1 VRYVG
6 GVRTRRT
13 PAALVAIL
21 AAVGG
26 LSALGATVAAADS
39 LGPVQWAFTG
49 QGAPSTSKAGITLS
63 WFRGNGT
70 WNGGAAHGTIYADD
84 SGGGAPKS
92 RITLRVSGASVLSPG
107 ITRYGYK
114 GIALALPVTVTKTDD
129 ASCAKGATGTISLFA
144 SYYGTH
150 YDRMKAHFA
159 AACSDHDLTF
169 ASPPSLA
176 TPLLRLEIQRNGA
189 QVNVA

>member
-1 VRYVG
+1 M
-6 GVRTRRT
+6 TRT
-13 PAALVAIL
+13 PAALIAVL
-21 AAVGG
+21 AAVCGAT
-26 LSALGATVAAADS
+26 ALGASSAAADS

-49 QGAPSTSKAGITLS
+49 QGAPSTSKAGVTLS

-84 SGGGAPKS
+84 SGGGNPKS
-92 RITLRVSGASVLSPG
+92 RISLKVSGASVLSPG

-114 GIALALPVTVTKTDD
+114 GVAIMLAVTVTKTDD
-129 ASCAKGATGTISLFA
+129 ATCTKGATGTISLFA

-150 YDRMKAHFA
+150 YDRMAAHFA
-159 AACSDHDLTF
+159 AACSDHNMTF
-169 ASPPSLA
+169 VNPPSLA
-176 TPLLRLEIQRNGA
+176 KPLLRLEIQRNGA

>member
-1 VRYVG
+1 MLVAVL
-6 GVRTRRT
+6 
-13 PAALVAIL
+13 AALGAG

-26 LSALGATVAAADS
+26 ATAAADS

-70 WNGGAAHGTIYADD
+70 WNGGSAHGTIYADD
-84 SGGGAPKS
+84 SGGGTPKS
-92 RITLRVSGASVLSPG
+92 RVTLKVSGASVLSPG
-107 ITRYGYK
+107 ITRYGFK
-114 GIALALPVTVTKTDD
+114 GVALVLPVTVTKTDD
-129 ASCAKGATGTISLFA
+129 AHCAKGATGTISLFA

-150 YDRMKAHFA
+150 YDHMKAHFTTG
-159 AACSDHDLTF
+159 CSDHDLTF

>member
-1 VRYVG
+1 MRYVG

-13 PAALVAIL
+13 PATLLAVV
-21 AAVGG
+21 AAVCAV
-26 LSALGATVAAADS
+26 SALGGSNAAADS

-49 QGAPSTSKAGITLS
+49 LGAPTTSKAGVTTS

-70 WNGGAAHGTIYADD
+70 WDGGAAHGTIYADD
-84 SGGGAPKS
+84 SGGGNPKS

-114 GIALALPVTVTKTDD
+114 GVAVALPVTVTKTDD
-129 ASCAKGATGTISLFA
+129 ATCAKGATGTISLFA

-150 YDRMKAHFA
+150 YDRMTAHFA
-159 AACSDHDLTF
+159 TACSDHDMTF
-169 ASPPSLA
+169 VNPPSLA
-176 TPLLRLEIQRNGA
+176 KPLLRLEIQRNGA
-189 QVNVA
+189 QVNAT